1 MVAAS
6 YAAQRSELAKAI
18 GLGRLGAQAQTEQ
31 PKARGGRKAG

>member
-18 GLGRLGAQAQTEQ
+18 GLGRPGAMAEGN
-31 PKARGGRKAG
+31 RSEESGRKGR